1 MHRTKQWGGKRRDCS
16 VRSGCPCQSRLFQ
29 LLYFYIS
36 WVLSISDTKFL
47 TGCAKSPESRKRLFS
62 WSSWAG
68 YIVKQKAFISSMS
81 LALHLERPA
90 HCVWARGY
98 YTLLFHK
105 MCVELVCT
113 PNWKYREK
121 FIAHVILD
129 YRRWLVYTCWVQI
142 PQDAFISIGFRK
154 FQRWINFR
162 FVNTHFKNT

>member
-16 VRSGCPCQSRLFQ
+16 VQSGCLAKVDCSSSSISIFPEFCLFQ
-29 LLYFYIS
+29 IQNS
-36 WVLSISDTKFL
+36 WQVVQKVQKAGI
-47 TGCAKSPESRKRLFS
+47 
-62 WSSWAG
+62 WAG
-68 YIVKQKAFISSMS
+68 YIVKRKAFISSMS

-90 HCVWARGY
+90 HCVWVRGH

-129 YRRWLVYTCWVQI
+129 YRRWLVYICWVQI